1 MSDDRTA
8 QAVSDALQDLQ
19 IGAASLDKEL
29 ETVLRSKFE
38 GNIPECPFDQP
49 TLLER
54 LHFLVTSLQRQALQ
68 RKTSNLDD
76 LSNLSEDQRQVVQTC
91 QKYLQADYERRRQH
105 MRQRFDVLKAA
116 FGDADGITLIDN
128 NNAMEPPSTVDL
140 QQFLQP
146 STGGSN
152 QQHVARMDGL
162 SSMTDRGGRVM
173 QEENRNS
180 MPEFSTT
187 PREAAGAVGD
197 HGGVRKSQQKKEH
210 NNKGKNDGN
219 GKSVQPSTDESQRAG
234 QAESPS
240 GETGESSVD
249 PEQPT
254 KTTNTHKKKHNN
266 KGKNEGDRKSVQLS
280 TDERQRARQ
289 AEPQSGKTGES
300 LVDHEQPTK
309 TTNKH
314 KKKHNNKGEN
324 EANDR
329 FVQPSTG
336 EGQRAG
342 QAESPRGE
350 TGEFSV
356 DHEQPAKT
364 TNKHKKERNSKV
376 KNEGDG
382 RRVQPSIDERQRAG
396 QAGSPSG
403 ETGESSVDPEQ
414 LTKNTNK
421 HKKEHNNKGKGD
433 GRFVQPSTGE
443 SQRAGQAESSSGKTG
458 ESSVDPEQPTKTTN
472 KHKKKHNNKG
482 KNEGDGKSVQPST
495 DESQR
500 AGQAEPPSGES
511 GESSV
516 DPEQSTKTINK
527 HKKEHNSKGKTEGN
541 GRSVQPLPDE
551 SQAARKAESSSG
563 EAGESPVDSDEP
575 TNPTDDQ
582 AKKRRNNRNR
592 RRRKPAAAP
601 K

>member
-266 KGKNEGDRKSVQLS
+266 KGK
-280 TDERQRARQ
+280 
-289 AEPQSGKTGES
+289 
-300 LVDHEQPTK
+300 
-309 TTNKH
+309 
-314 KKKHNNKGEN
+314 N